1 MFKGFLLFYKKK
13 SLNFMEG
20 EINLNTILENLN
32 PVLNAG
38 EYVFTKVDSIDHIAF
53 SKILFL
59 FKEKEGITVVLEK
72 RFAEELNLTFSY
84 IASWI
89 TLEVHSSLAA
99 VGLTAAFSQALGNA
113 NISCNVVAA
122 YLHDHIFIDKNDA
135 LKAMEVLLK
144 LKQENKNSL

>member
-1 MFKGFLLFYKKK
+1 
-13 SLNFMEG
+13 MEG

-144 LKQENKNSL
+144 LKQKNKNSL

>member
-99 VGLTAAFSQALGNA
+99 VGLTAAFSRALGNA

-135 LKAMEVLLK
+135 LKAIEVLLK

>member
-1 MFKGFLLFYKKK
+1 
-13 SLNFMEG
+13 MEG
-20 EINLNTILENLN
+20 EINLSTILKNLN
-32 PVLNAG
+32 PVLNEG
-38 EYVFTKVDSIDHIAF
+38 KYVFTKVDALDQIPF

-59 FKEKEGITVVLEK
+59 FKEKEGITLVLEK

-122 YLHDHIFIDKNDA
+122 YLHDHIFVDENDA
-135 LKAMEVLLK
+135 VKAMEVLLK
-144 LKQENKNSL
+144 LKQESKNSL

>member
-1 MFKGFLLFYKKK
+1 
-13 SLNFMEG
+13 MEG

-32 PVLNAG
+32 PVLNDG
-38 EYVFTKVDSIDHIAF
+38 KYVFTKVDSLDQIPF

-59 FKEKEGITVVLEK
+59 FKEKEGITIVLEK
-72 RFAEELNLTFSY
+72 RFAEELNLKFSY

-89 TLEVHSSLAA
+89 TLEVHSALAA

-122 YLHDHIFIDKNDA
+122 YLHDHIFVDEKDA
-135 LKAMEVLLK
+135 FKAMDVLLK
-144 LKQENKNSL
+144 LKQENKNS

>member
-1 MFKGFLLFYKKK
+1 
-13 SLNFMEG
+13 MEG
-20 EINLNTILENLN
+20 EINLITILKNLN
-32 PVLNAG
+32 PVLNDG
-38 EYVFTKVDSIDHIAF
+38 KYVFTKVDAIDSIPF

-59 FKEKEGITVVLEK
+59 FKEQEGITVVLEK
-72 RFAEELNLTFSY
+72 RFAEELNLNFSY

-122 YLHDHIFIDKNDA
+122 YLHDHIFVDENDA
-135 LKAMEVLLK
+135 NKAMDVLLK
-144 LKQENKNSL
+144 LKEENKNSL

>member
-1 MFKGFLLFYKKK
+1 
-13 SLNFMEG
+13 MEG

>member
-1 MFKGFLLFYKKK
+1 
-13 SLNFMEG
+13 MEG
-20 EINLNTILENLN
+20 EINLNIILENLN
-32 PVLNAG
+32 PVLNDG
-38 EYVFTKVDSIDHIAF
+38 KYVFTKVDSLDQIPF

-59 FKEKEGITVVLEK
+59 FKEKEGITIVLEK
-72 RFAEELNLTFSY
+72 RFAEELNLNFSY

-122 YLHDHIFIDKNDA
+122 YLHDHIFVDENDA
-135 LKAMEVLLK
+135 QKAMKVLLE
-144 LKQENKNSL
+144 LKENSRNSF

>member
-1 MFKGFLLFYKKK
+1 
-13 SLNFMEG
+13 MEG
-20 EINLNTILENLN
+20 EINLSTILENLN
-32 PVLNAG
+32 PVLNDG
-38 EYVFTKVDSIDHIAF
+38 KYVFVKVDSIEQIPL

-59 FKEKEGITVVLEK
+59 FKEKEGITIVLEK
-72 RFAEELNLTFSY
+72 RFAEELNLDFSY

-122 YLHDHIFIDKNDA
+122 YLHDHIFVDESDAQRAID
-135 LKAMEVLLK
+135 VLLK
-144 LKQENKNSL
+144 LKQESKNSL

>member
-1 MFKGFLLFYKKK
+1 
-13 SLNFMEG
+13 MEG
-20 EINLNTILENLN
+20 EINLNTILKNLN
-32 PVLNAG
+32 PVLNEG
-38 EYVFTKVDSIDHIAF
+38 KYVFTKVDSLDHIAF

-99 VGLTAAFSQALGNA
+99 VGLTAAFSQALGSA

-122 YLHDHIFIDKNDA
+122 YLHDHIFVDENDA
-135 LKAMEVLLK
+135 LKAMDVLLK
-144 LKQENKNSL
+144 LKEENKNSL

>member
-1 MFKGFLLFYKKK
+1 
-13 SLNFMEG
+13 MEG

-32 PVLNAG
+32 PVLNTG

-89 TLEVHSSLAA
+89 TLEIHSSLAA

-122 YLHDHIFIDKNDA
+122 YLHDHIFVDKNDA
-135 LKAMEVLLK
+135 LEAMDVLLK

>member
-1 MFKGFLLFYKKK
+1 
-13 SLNFMEG
+13 MEG

-32 PVLNAG
+32 PVLNEG
-38 EYVFTKVDSIDHIAF
+38 KYVFTKVDSLEQVPF

-72 RFAEELNLTFSY
+72 HFAEELNLHFSY

-122 YLHDHIFIDKNDA
+122 YLHDHIFVDENDA
-135 LKAMEVLLK
+135 LKAMDVLLN
-144 LKQENKNSL
+144 LKEENKNSL

>member
-1 MFKGFLLFYKKK
+1 
-13 SLNFMEG
+13 MEG
-20 EINLNTILENLN
+20 ELNLSTILENLN
-32 PVLNAG
+32 PVLNDG
-38 EYVFTKVDSIDHIAF
+38 KYVFTKVDSLDHIPF

-59 FKEKEGITVVLEK
+59 FKEKEGITLVLEK
-72 RFAEELNLTFSY
+72 RFAEELNLSFSY

-122 YLHDHIFIDKNDA
+122 YLHDHIFVDEKDA
-135 LKAMEVLLK
+135 LKAMNVLLK
-144 LKQENKNSL
+144 LKEDNKKSL

>member
-1 MFKGFLLFYKKK
+1 
-13 SLNFMEG
+13 MEG

-135 LKAMEVLLK
+135 LKAIEVLLK